1 MAEHLWVCVDSNEA
15 SQQPE
20 IVNYLRLSGC
30 EVEVR
35 RLPVCDYVVS
45 DRCGV
50 ERKDAL
56 DLANSLKDGRLFNQA
71 REIAEAYGRPILI
84 LEGRL
89 TRVLRR
95 SRMRPSSLYG
105 ALASLAL
112 DYGFSII
119 PTADAYATA
128 LLLQRLAYREQVE
141 ERRPPQLR
149 SVSRR
154 MPLEEQQL
162 FLLSGLPNIGRSLA
176 EELLRHLGTPMRV
189 LEELAS
195 AEVRMSRTGKTRR
208 LEGPL
213 REVKGIGPKI
223 VEEAKRLLTTPYPSE
238 ASTEGESS
246 TLIKYLGSH
255 VDEEAN
261 EPRGS

>member
-1 MAEHLWVCVDSNEA
+1 MVESLWICVDSNEA
-15 SQQPE
+15 SQRPE
-20 IVNYLRLSGC
+20 IINYLRLSGC

-50 ERKDAL
+50 ERKDAQ

-71 REIAEAYGRPILI
+71 REIAEAYERPILI

-89 TRVLRR
+89 TAVLRR
-95 SRMRPSSLYG
+95 SKMRPSSLYG

-112 DYGFSII
+112 DYGFSIV
-119 PTADAYATA
+119 PTADSYTTA
-128 LLLQRLAYREQVE
+128 ILLQRLAYREQVE
-141 ERRPPQLR
+141 ERRPPRLR

-154 MPLEEQQL
+154 MPLPEQQL

-176 EELLRHLGTPMRV
+176 EELLRHFSTPIRV
-189 LEELAS
+189 LEEIAS
-195 AEVRMSRTGKTRR
+195 AEIRRSKTGKTQR

-213 REVKGIGPKI
+213 KAVRGIGPKI
-223 VEEAKRLLTTPYPSE
+223 VEEAKRLLTTPYN
-238 ASTEGESS
+238 AEGEDEAI
-246 TLIKYLGSH
+246 TDLTRYLH
-255 VDEEAN
+255 EDD
-261 EPRGS
+261 

>member
-1 MAEHLWVCVDSNEA
+1 MSEALWICIDSNEA
-15 SQQPE
+15 SQRPE

-35 RLPVCDYVVS
+35 RLPICDYVVS
-45 DRCGV
+45 DRCGI
-50 ERKDAL
+50 ERKDAH

-71 REIAEAYGRPILI
+71 REIAEAYERPILI
-84 LEGRL
+84 LEGSL
-89 TRVLRR
+89 TAVLRR

-119 PTADAYATA
+119 PTADAYATSV
-128 LLLQRLAYREQVE
+128 LLQRLAYREQVE

-154 MPLEEQQL
+154 MPLQEQQL

-176 EELLRHLGTPMRV
+176 EELLKHFNTPIRV

-195 AEVRMSRTGKTRR
+195 AEIKISRTGKTRR

-213 REVKGIGPKI
+213 KAVRGIGPRI
-223 VEEAKRLLTTPYPSE
+223 VEEAKRLLTTPYTLE
-238 ASTEGESS
+238 VEGEAPDL
-246 TLIKYLGSH
+246 TRYLKGDGSQG
-255 VDEEAN
+255 E
-261 EPRGS
+261 SKL